1 LIYNNNLK
9 IPLCRFCITV
19 RRWIFSFIV
28 VLCAFSGSVGAAP
41 RIASIN
47 LCSDQYLLALADKSQ
62 IVSVTTLAA
71 DPDRSAEYAAAT
83 GIAVNHGAAEEI
95 AAQAP
100 DLVLADAFSDPATI
114 ALIRRI
120 GIRVLVLP
128 FSSDFDGIV
137 ANVRSVAQAIG
148 APERGEA
155 LAAKIAAEI
164 QASPS
169 LASPSLVKNEPIV
182 ALVERGGYT
191 LGTGSLLDEALTRAG
206 GIGLARI
213 WGLKAYATLPLERLV
228 AAPVDLIVES
238 ADTKSAPSLGSEIL
252 NHPALRARFART
264 PHLAIPAN
272 LTDCAAPAS
281 AKLVTILRDALQALA
296 APGQG

>member
-1 LIYNNNLK
+1 LIYNDNLK

-19 RRWIFSFIV
+19 RRWFLAFIGV
-28 VLCAFSGSVGAAP
+28 FCLLSGPAWAAS

-47 LCSDQYLLALADKSQ
+47 LCSDQYLLALADKGH
-62 IVSVTTLAA
+62 IASVTTLAT
-71 DPDRSAEYAAAT
+71 DSDRSAEYAAAA

-95 AAQAP
+95 AAEAP
-100 DLVLADAFSDPATI
+100 DLVLADAFSDPATV

-137 ANVRSVAQAIG
+137 ANVRSVANAIG

-155 LAAKIAAEI
+155 LAAEIAAEV
-164 QASPS
+164 QAPVGDS
-169 LASPSLVKNEPIV
+169 KNKPIV

-191 LGTGSLLDEALTRAG
+191 QGASSLLDEAITRAG
-206 GIGLARI
+206 GLGLGHI
-213 WGLKAYATLPLERLV
+213 WGLKGYATLPLERLV

-238 ADTKSAPSLGSEIL
+238 ADTKSAPSLGAEIL
-252 NHPALRARFART
+252 IHPALQARFSRT
-264 PHLAIPAN
+264 PHLTIPAN

-281 AKLVTILRDALQALA
+281 AKLVPILRDSLQALA

>member
-1 LIYNNNLK
+1 MG
-9 IPLCRFCITV
+9 
-19 RRWIFSFIV
+19 
-28 VLCAFSGSVGAAP
+28 VLCAFSGSAGAAS

-62 IVSVTTLAA
+62 IASITTLAT
-71 DPDRSAEYAAAT
+71 DPDRSAEYAAAA
-83 GIAVNHGAAEEI
+83 GIAANHGAVEEI
-95 AAQAP
+95 AAEAP
-100 DLVLADAFSDPATI
+100 DLVLADAFSDPATV

-137 ANVRSVAQAIG
+137 ANVRSVADAIG

-155 LAAKIAAEI
+155 LAAKITAEI
-164 QASPS
+164 RAP
-169 LASPSLVKNEPIV
+169 AGLVKNEPVV
-182 ALVERGGYT
+182 AVVERGGYT
-191 LGTGSLLDEALTRAG
+191 QGTGSLLDEALTRAG

-213 WGLKAYATLPLERLV
+213 WGLKGYATLPLERLV
-228 AAPVDLIVES
+228 AAPVDLIIEP
-238 ADTKSAPSLGSEIL
+238 ADTKSAPSLGAEIL
-252 NHPALRARFART
+252 NHPALRARFSQT
-264 PHLAIPAN
+264 PHVAIPAN

>member
-1 LIYNNNLK
+1 LIYINNLD
-9 IPLCRFCITV
+9 IHLCRFCITAQ
-19 RRWIFSFIV
+19 RGIFAFIV
-28 VLCAFSGSVGAAP
+28 ALCAFSGPAEAAP

-62 IVSVTTLAA
+62 IVSITALAV
-71 DPDRSAEYAAAT
+71 DPHRSAEYAAAA

-95 AAQAP
+95 AAEAP
-100 DLVLADAFSDPATI
+100 DLVVADAFSDPATV

-137 ANVRSVAQAIG
+137 ANVRSVAKAIG

-155 LAAKIAAEI
+155 LAAGIAGEI
-164 QASPS
+164 QAP
-169 LASPSLVKNEPIV
+169 VVVFKNKPVV

-191 LGTGSLLDEALTRAG
+191 QGTGSLLDEAITRAG
-206 GIGLARI
+206 GIDLARI
-213 WGLKAYATLPLERLV
+213 WGLKGYATLPLERLV
-228 AAPVDLIVES
+228 AAPVDLIVEP
-238 ADTKSAPSLGSEIL
+238 ADTKSAPSLGAEIL
-252 NHPALRARFART
+252 NHPALRARFAHT
-264 PHLAIPAN
+264 PRLAIPAN

-281 AKLVTILRDALQALA
+281 AKLVPILRNVLDGLSV
-296 APGQG
+296 PGQG